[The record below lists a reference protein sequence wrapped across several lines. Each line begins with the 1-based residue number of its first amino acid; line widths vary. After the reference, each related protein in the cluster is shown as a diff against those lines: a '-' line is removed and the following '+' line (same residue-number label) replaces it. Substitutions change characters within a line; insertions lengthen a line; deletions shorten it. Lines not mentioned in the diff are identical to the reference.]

1 MLTDIIT
8 AIVAFIPAMA
18 ANSLAVIFGGKYP
31 IDGGGKIGGKRIL
44 GDGKTW
50 SGLLGGVI
58 SATVLGILLSFV
70 SESLY
75 PSGVEGYIIIFS
87 LSLGA
92 LLGDI
97 CSSFIKRRLGR
108 SRGERTPLVDEYD
121 FVAGALLLTIIVSPT
136 WIMKTYIVDNNW
148 IPLLMI
154 LILIPVLHRTTNII
168 GYRLGMKKEPW

>member
-1 MLTDIIT
+1 MLTVTIL

-18 ANSLAVIFGGKYP
+18 ANSLAVIFGGKFP
-31 IDGGGKIGGKRIL
+31 IDGGTKIDGKRIL

-70 SESLY
+70 SGSLY
-75 PSGVEGYIIIFS
+75 PSGVEGYIIILS

-108 SRGERTPLVDEYD
+108 RRGQRTPLVDEYD
-121 FVAGALLLTIIVSPT
+121 FVVGALLLTFIVSQT
-136 WIMKTYIVDNNW
+136 WVVETYFVNGRWMSLLVILML
-148 IPLLMI
+148 IPLL
-154 LILIPVLHRTTNII
+154 HRATNII